1 MIAVVLRA
9 SGYTWKC
16 PECGRENYTGPA
28 PEAVHCHGCNGEFE
42 VKELHHRRVEV
53 EKERHIGE
61 PTMRKTEV
69 LPLFAAVPQEQPEED
84 IPF

>member
-1 MIAVVLRA
+1 MTEVVLRA

-28 PEAVHCHGCNGEFE
+28 PMSVRCRACHGEFE
-42 VKELHHRRVEV
+42 VKDLHHRRAGMETNNRKEV
-53 EKERHIGE
+53 AKD
-61 PTMRKTEV
+61 
-69 LPLFAAVPQEQPEED
+69 LPLFAAAPPLSADDE

>member
-1 MIAVVLRA
+1 MTAVVLRA

-28 PEAVHCHGCNGEFE
+28 PAAVHCKGCNGEFE
-42 VKELHHRRVEV
+42 VKEVHHRRAEN
-53 EKERHIGE
+53 EPGNRKEA
-61 PTMRKTEV
+61 RKPQRTQI
-69 LPLFAAVPQEQPEED
+69 LPLFAAAPPVSAEDD

>member
-1 MIAVVLRA
+1 MTAVVLRA

-28 PEAVHCHGCNGEFE
+28 PAAVRCKGCNGEFE
-42 VKELHHRRVEV
+42 VKELHHRRVEA
-53 EKERHIGE
+53 EQDKSNGKEV
-61 PTMRKTEV
+61 RKTEI
-69 LPLFAAVPQEQPEED
+69 LPLFAAAPPIQAEDD